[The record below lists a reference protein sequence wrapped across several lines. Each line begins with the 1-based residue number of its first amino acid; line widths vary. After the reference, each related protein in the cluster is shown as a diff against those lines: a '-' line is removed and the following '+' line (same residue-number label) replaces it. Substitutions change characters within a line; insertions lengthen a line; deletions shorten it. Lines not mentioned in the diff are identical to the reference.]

1 MSSRPRALDRLERK
15 LTVENLWIY
24 IIKILMDEGRPL
36 RAYDLKV
43 RLKERFGINPPAI
56 TVYTVIYRMARDGLV
71 QRKKEGEE
79 TYYVPTELGIESY
92 KKALL
97 FIETILSKLKI

>member
-1 MSSRPRALDRLERK
+1 MSSRPRALERLERK

-24 IIKILMDEGRPL
+24 IIKILVDEGKPL

-43 RLKERFGINPPAI
+43 RLRDKFGINPPAI

-71 QRKKEGEE
+71 HRKREGDE
-79 TYYVPTELGIESY
+79 TCYIPTELGIESY

-97 FIETILSKLKI
+97 FIESMLSKLKI